1 MGMDS
6 LIAGCAFW
14 NWNSILQARQAGL
27 EPAAGFRQG
36 INSPSPAT
44 NSGIAE
50 LGG

>member
-1 MGMDS
+1 MQDESDWKEM
-6 LIAGCAFW
+6 
-14 NWNSILQARQAGL
+14 ARQAGL

-50 LGG
+50 